1 MNAPS
6 PIQALIENRCRD
18 LALTAPDLIHR
29 ADYKNIAK
37 GLRRLEA
44 LMTDDLVSSRGLIA
58 KLPLALQLPPETITE
73 AVEEARRQIREREE
87 QVYRE
92 SFKPHGVIVTEREI
106 PSQIFIAGLVRAD
119 RNLRI
124 DFDLSKD
131 RSTFVHQALN
141 ETRLRLHRFNGVIPF
156 FGRAIGL
163 VVNFAP
169 ERAVRCD
176 LEGVAVEIL
185 KGAYRTG
192 KGYVQI
198 GRRRVQSTAFGS
210 MSGSANGQ
218 P

>member
-73 AVEEARRQIREREE
+73 AVEGTRRQIREREE

-92 SFKPHGVIVTEREI
+92 GFNIIAKPYSADSLAEALRRTAAAAQEAARNKRD
-106 PSQIFIAGLVRAD
+106 RA
-119 RNLRI
+119 
-124 DFDLSKD
+124 
-131 RSTFVHQALN
+131 
-141 ETRLRLHRFNGVIPF
+141 
-156 FGRAIGL
+156 
-163 VVNFAP
+163 
-169 ERAVRCD
+169 
-176 LEGVAVEIL
+176 
-185 KGAYRTG
+185 
-192 KGYVQI
+192 
-198 GRRRVQSTAFGS
+198 
-210 MSGSANGQ
+210 
-218 P
+218 